1 MKNFTSVRY
10 MRYIG
15 PIWQQN
21 DGKSNDGVRS
31 QPCLER
37 ANAPKSKGWTAVAAA
52 NVVAEQPAVG
62 GAGDQVP
69 LTQWR
74 VSWRESVSSVQR
86 IAAVSPWRSTTV
98 PVGVVKS
105 AQPIAATTVYRQLK
119 ASLTATLAQIL

>member
-1 MKNFTSVRY
+1 MRLLCFNLGLHTVYGSLAIVIILYIIEFQLIFEKNEKFHVSAIY
-10 MRYIG
+10 ALYIR
-15 PIWQQN
+15 QQN

-69 LTQWR
+69 LTQ
-74 VSWRESVSSVQR
+74 
-86 IAAVSPWRSTTV
+86 
-98 PVGVVKS
+98 
-105 AQPIAATTVYRQLK
+105 
-119 ASLTATLAQIL
+119 